1 MTTSPACTDSTKGRF
16 FLAVALA
23 AAVTP
28 DGIFTPPMP
37 MPPCISTS
45 VLSVVRL
52 VVNGLHLHTIHGQG
66 MDAEGRAKSLNL
78 NGHGLFA
85 ADGGDCV
92 SVKDDKSPRCSSE
105 ADCVVMFGHGP
116 PLSSWV

>member
-23 AAVTP
+23 PAVTP

-85 ADGGDCV
+85 AEWRRLRICERRQV
-92 SVKDDKSPRCSSE
+92 PQVQLRS
-105 ADCVVMFGHGP
+105 
-116 PLSSWV
+116 